1 MFPAFFEDQLGRKV
15 LLQESPQ
22 RIVSVVP
29 SQTSLLFYL
38 GLGDRI
44 VGRTKFCIH
53 PRDKVLSCSVVGGT
67 KNLRLSAIQA
77 LQPDLILANKEEND
91 RQQIEALAI
100 NYPVWVSDI
109 ATLEAAMDMI
119 RSVGQMT
126 QTETLSE
133 ELMQA
138 IAKERKVWQQ
148 RPAHSPL
155 RAAYL
160 IWQDPLMVTAGTT
173 FIDTLLQEAGFV
185 NVFGHL
191 ERYPQISPEQLS
203 ASQPDVVLLSSEP
216 YPFREKHIPAF
227 QTLLPSSR
235 ILIADGELFSWYG
248 NHLLHSF
255 AYFRHLHQVLA
266 LTAK

>member
-15 LLQESPQ
+15 LLQRSPQ

-38 GLGDRI
+38 GLGDRV

-53 PRDKVLSCSVVGGT
+53 PRDKVLSCAVVGGT

-91 RQQIEALAI
+91 QAQIEALADTC
-100 NYPVWVSDI
+100 PVWVSDI
-109 ATLEAAMDMI
+109 ATLEAAMGMI
-119 RSVGQMT
+119 LAVGHMT
-126 QTETLSE
+126 NTTTASE
-133 ELMQA
+133 HLIQA
-138 IAKERKVWQQ
+138 IETKRKVWQQ
-148 RPAHSPL
+148 RPDHSPL
-155 RAAYL
+155 RVAYL
-160 IWQDPLMVTAGTT
+160 IWQDPFMVAASAT
-173 FIDTLLQEAGFV
+173 FIDALLQEAGFA

-191 ERYPQISPEQLS
+191 ERYPLISSEQLI
-203 ASQPDVVLLSSEP
+203 ASQPDLVLLSSEP
-216 YPFREKHIPAF
+216 YPFREKHVPLF

-248 NHLLHSF
+248 NHLLLSF
-255 AYFRHLHQVLA
+255 AYFQQLHQKLTS
-266 LTAK
+266 TAK